1 VKSVLID
8 AGPMIALFDNSDQ
21 HHEKVLSFMKQYN
34 GKLISTWPVLTE
46 VCYMLDFSRETQLDF
61 INWIIEG
68 GVDIHNLEQWQLAG
82 IREMFEKYADL
93 PPDLADCT
101 LMEVANA
108 EGLNSI
114 ITLDRDFSVYKLDNG
129 QFLENLLG

>member
-1 VKSVLID
+1 
-8 AGPMIALFDNSDQ
+8 
-21 HHEKVLSFMKQYN
+21 MKQYK

-68 GVDIHNLEQWQLAG
+68 GVDIHNIEQWQLSG
-82 IREMFEKYADL
+82 IREMFEQYAEL
-93 PPDLADCT
+93 PADLADCT
-101 LMEVANA
+101 LLEVANA